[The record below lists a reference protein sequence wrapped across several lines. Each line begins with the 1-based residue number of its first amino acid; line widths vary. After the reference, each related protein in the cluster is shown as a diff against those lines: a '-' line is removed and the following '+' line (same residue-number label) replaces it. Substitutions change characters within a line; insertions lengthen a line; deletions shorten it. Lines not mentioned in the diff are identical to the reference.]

1 MRPSS
6 IFGRAFLDGISMGG
20 LFTRLPQPGSVT
32 WEDFAAAAESDAPID
47 AIRAIEQAS
56 RRSHRIASAGL
67 CCGFLTSLVCLGLYV
82 YLVMHAHP
90 VIAFMM
96 LGIWIVAPVVEI
108 ITALLRRR
116 HH

>member
-20 LFTRLPQPGSVT
+20 LFTRLPQPGALT

-47 AIRAIEQAS
+47 AVSAIEQAS
-56 RRSHRIASAGL
+56 RRSHRVAIAGL
-67 CCGFLTSLVCLGLYV
+67 CCGCLTSLACLGLYV

-90 VIAFMM
+90 VIALIM
-96 LGIWIVAPVVEI
+96 LGIWIVAVVSDTI
-108 ITALLRRR
+108 MALLRRGNR
-116 HH
+116 